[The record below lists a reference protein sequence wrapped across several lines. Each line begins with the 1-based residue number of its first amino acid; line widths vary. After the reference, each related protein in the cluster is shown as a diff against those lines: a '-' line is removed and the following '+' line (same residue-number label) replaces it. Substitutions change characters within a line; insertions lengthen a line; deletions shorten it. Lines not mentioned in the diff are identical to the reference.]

1 MAFDLPAPDL
11 LARLLEALFEH
22 GEMPLEQV
30 GLDAASLREIGFV
43 VSQDTVSIPAGTERL
58 DEDTIQ
64 RGLSAKALAWMQDM
78 ATLQIVGSTNTI
90 LNELASH
97 QSINGVVRLAE
108 LQVQGRG
115 RRGRVWISPYANNLA
130 MSIGVRIARSPAEL
144 GGFSLSVGLSV
155 ADGLQQ
161 LGVEGV
167 ELKWPYDV
175 LIDGRKVAGIL
186 IELHGAGT
194 DTEVVIGIGV
204 NFRLSAEARA
214 AIEQPVTDL
223 RSTGRTVSRNALA
236 GTLIS
241 SLVEFFD
248 GYAELGFEPMRQ
260 AFDSI
265 HRFHDQPCVLLLGSD
280 RVDGVVR
287 GVTTG
292 GELRLEV
299 DGRLQTF
306 GAGEVSLRPRDA

>member
-1 MAFDLPAPDL
+1 MAVDLPAPDL
-11 LARLLEALFEH
+11 LARILETLFKR
-22 GEMPLEQV
+22 GEMPLDQV
-30 GLDAASLREIGFV
+30 GLDAVSLREMGFG
-43 VSQDTVSIPAGTERL
+43 VSQGIVFIPADTERL

-64 RGLSAKALAWMQDM
+64 GALSAKARAWIVDM
-78 ATLQIVGSTNTI
+78 AAHQIVGSTNTI
-90 LNELASH
+90 LNELAGH

-130 MSIGVRIARSPAEL
+130 MSIGVRIARPPVAL
-144 GGFSLSVGLSV
+144 GGFSLCVGLSV

-161 LGVEGV
+161 LGVQGV
-167 ELKWPYDV
+167 ELKWPNDV

-204 NFRLSAEARA
+204 NFRLSAETRA

-223 RSTGRTVSRNALA
+223 RSTGRTVSRNELA

-241 SLVEFFD
+241 SLVEFVD

-280 RVDGVVR
+280 NVAGVVR
-287 GVTTG
+287 GVTSG
-292 GELRLEV
+292 GELLLEV

-306 GAGEVSLRPRDA
+306 GAGEVSLRLQDG